1 MKVAR
6 YLAQLGYGTRR
17 QVEHLLWKKGVTHEN
32 GAILTDRDEVGP
44 KALAHEHIRVHG
56 EPLDPPPDSVIL
68 LHKPAG
74 FVCSTE
80 DRNPLVYD
88 LMPARFRHRNPVIA
102 PVGRLDR
109 DTTGLLLLTDN
120 GALLHRLT
128 SPRSH
133 LTKTYRAALAE
144 PVSEQTRDLLE
155 SGTLLLH
162 GEEKP
167 LLPARLEQVSERDVR
182 VTITEG
188 RYHQVRRM
196 FAAAGNHVVQ
206 LHRESTGS
214 LQLGELAEGE
224 WRVLS
229 ASERAM
235 LDEDLHA
242 ARLSAASLSAASPRA
257 P

>member
-17 QVEHLLWKKGVTHEN
+17 QVEHLLWKKGATRATGEV
-32 GAILTDRDEVGP
+32 LTERDEVGP
-44 KALAHEHIRVHG
+44 KGLAHDDIRVHG
-56 EPLDPPPDSVIL
+56 EPLDPPPDSVL
-68 LHKPAG
+68 MLHKPAG

-80 DRNPLVYD
+80 DTNPLVYE
-88 LMPARFRHRNPVIA
+88 LMPARFRHRNPIIA

-109 DTTGLLLLTDN
+109 ETTGLLLLTDN

-133 LTKTYRAALAE
+133 LTKTYRALLAE
-144 PVSEQTRDLLE
+144 AVGEQTRDLFE

-162 GEEKP
+162 GEDKP
-167 LLPARLEQVSERDVR
+167 LLPATLDVIGDRDVR
-182 VTITEG
+182 ISVTEG

-214 LQLGELAEGE
+214 LQLGELEEGK

-229 ASERAM
+229 AAERAM
-235 LDEDLHA
+235 LDADLQA
-242 ARLSAASLSAASPRA
+242 ARARKN
-257 P
+257 

>member
-1 MKVAR
+1 MKIAR

-17 QVEHLLWKKGVTHEN
+17 QVEHLLWKKGAAHASGE
-32 GAILTDRDEVGP
+32 ILTERDVVGSP
-44 KALAHEHIRVHG
+44 SLSHDDIRVHG
-56 EPLDPPPDSVIL
+56 EPLDPPPDSVIM

-80 DRNPLVYD
+80 DKNPLVYD

-133 LTKTYRAALAE
+133 LTKTYRVTLAE
-144 PVSEQTRDLLE
+144 PVSEQTRDLFA

-167 LLPARLEQVSERDVR
+167 LLPAALEIVGERDAR
-182 VTITEG
+182 VTVTEG

-206 LHRESTGS
+206 LHREATGS
-214 LQLGELAEGE
+214 LQLGELAEGT

-229 ASERAM
+229 VSERAL
-235 LDEDLHA
+235 LDAELKA
-242 ARLSAASLSAASPRA
+242 ARARND
-257 P
+257 

>member
-17 QVEHLLWKKGVTHEN
+17 QVEHLLWKKGAMRASGE
-32 GAILTDRDEVGP
+32 ILTERDEVGA
-44 KALAHEHIRVHG
+44 KALAHHDIRVHG
-56 EPLDPPPDSVIL
+56 EPLDPPPDSVIM

-109 DTTGLLLLTDN
+109 ETTGLLLLTDN

-133 LTKTYRAALAE
+133 LCKTYRATLAE
-144 PVSEQTRDLLE
+144 PVSAPTRDLFE
-155 SGTLLLH
+155 SGALLLH

-167 LLPARLEQVSERDVR
+167 LLPATLEMVGEREAR
-182 VTITEG
+182 VTVTEG

-214 LQLGELAEGE
+214 LQLGELAEGA

-229 ASERAM
+229 EREREL
-235 LDEDLHA
+235 LDADLQS
-242 ARLSAASLSAASPRA
+242 ARARNG
-257 P
+257 

>member
-1 MKVAR
+1 MKLAR

-17 QVEHLLWKKGVTHEN
+17 QVEHLLWKKGATHANSE
-32 GAILTDRDEVGP
+32 ILTERDDVS
-44 KALAHEHIRVHG
+44 ATSLAHDDIRVHG
-56 EPLDPPPDSVIL
+56 EPLDPPPDSVIV

-80 DRNPLVYD
+80 DTNPLVYD

-133 LTKTYRAALAE
+133 LAKTYRVTLAE
-144 PVSEQTRDLLE
+144 PISEQTHDMFS

-167 LLPARLEQVSERDVR
+167 LLPATLERLGDRDVR
-182 VTITEG
+182 LTVTEG

-196 FAAAGNHVVQ
+196 FAASGNHVLQ

-214 LQLGELAEGE
+214 LQLGDLSEGT

-229 ASERAM
+229 AGERAL
-235 LDEDLHA
+235 LDADLQT
-242 ARLSAASLSAASPRA
+242 ARTRKG
-257 P
+257 